1 MGIQATEIKI
11 EDLGII
17 NDNNKCR
24 NAKKVF
30 IDHEQRIIDY
40 ADSCISHLEKI
51 YTHDDEHLDHACC
64 ELSKIIASCEV
75 FLSILEDA

>member
-1 MGIQATEIKI
+1 M

-17 NDNNKCR
+17 DNNDKCR

-30 IDHEQRIIDY
+30 IDHEKRIIDY
-40 ADSCISHLEKI
+40 ANSCISHLEKI
-51 YTHDDEHLDHACC
+51 YTKDDKHLDHACC
-64 ELSKIIASCEV
+64 GLSKIIASCEV